1 MGTPSASGIFVP
13 WPGMTSEAPRASFP
27 FPHPYPPVKVYTRTG
42 DDGTTALFGG
52 GRVAKSHP
60 RISAYGTVDE
70 ANAAIGMARAALSD
84 SDADREASDLLARLQ
99 NELFVLGGDLAS
111 PGEVSYPVP
120 RIEAGHVEA
129 LEAEIDRLTAD
140 LPPLKHF
147 VLPGGTPAAAALH
160 LGRTIARR
168 AERLVVET
176 ATLEEVSVEAVHYL
190 NRLSDL
196 LFTLARWVNL
206 QAGVEE
212 PVWAPVAD
220 RTPADG

>member
-1 MGTPSASGIFVP
+1 M
-13 WPGMTSEAPRASFP
+13 
-27 FPHPYPPVKVYTRTG
+27 KVYTRTG

-60 RISAYGTVDE
+60 RIAAYGTVDE
-70 ANAAIGMARAALSD
+70 ANAALGMARAALAAAAD
-84 SDADREASDLLARLQ
+84 DAPSADDLRADVLLGRLQ

-111 PGEVSYPVP
+111 PGDVSYPVP
-120 RIEAGHVEA
+120 RIEAHHVSA
-129 LEAEIDRLTAD
+129 LEGDIDALTAD

-160 LGRTIARR
+160 LGRTVARR

-176 ATLEEVSVEAVHYL
+176 AALEEVSVEALHYL

-196 LFTLARWVNL
+196 LFTLSRWVNH

-220 RTPADG
+220 RTPGAA

>member
-1 MGTPSASGIFVP
+1 M
-13 WPGMTSEAPRASFP
+13 
-27 FPHPYPPVKVYTRTG
+27 KVYTRTG

-70 ANAAIGMARAALSD
+70 ANAALGMARAALD
-84 SDADREASDLLARLQ
+84 PEADASQARADDLLARLQ

-111 PGEVSYPVP
+111 PGDVSYPVP
-120 RIEAGHVEA
+120 RIEAHHVEA
-129 LEAEIDRLTAD
+129 LEAEIDALTGD
-140 LPPLKHF
+140 LPPLKNF

-160 LGRTIARR
+160 LGRTVSRR

-176 ATLEEVSVEAVHYL
+176 AALEEVSLESIHYL

-196 LFTLARWVNL
+196 LFTLARWVNHE
-206 QAGVEE
+206 AGVAE

-220 RTPADG
+220 RTPEG

>member
-1 MGTPSASGIFVP
+1 M
-13 WPGMTSEAPRASFP
+13 
-27 FPHPYPPVKVYTRTG
+27 KVYTRTG

-60 RISAYGTVDE
+60 RIAAYGTVDE
-70 ANAAIGMARAALSD
+70 ANAALGVARAALPHHERSP
-84 SDADREASDLLARLQ
+84 ADVRVDGVLQNLQ

-111 PGEVSYPVP
+111 PGDVTYPVP
-120 RIEAGHVEA
+120 RIEAHHVEA
-129 LEAEIDRLTAD
+129 LEQEIDAFTAD

-147 VLPGGTPAAAALH
+147 VLPGGTPCAAALH
-160 LGRTIARR
+160 QGRTISRR

-176 ATLEEVSVEAVHYL
+176 AALEEVSVEAIQYL

-196 LFTLARWVNL
+196 LFTMSRWVNH
-206 QAGVEE
+206 QAGVAE

-220 RTPADG
+220 RS